1 MFEVYKISGTENL
14 NKRGSSMDNEMMM
27 VRIFDTDIMAKEY
40 RGKMVVTFKD
50 IDLCHKRP
58 EGTAKRNFNKNKV
71 HFIEGEDYFS
81 TTYAEF
87 STNFVPNLS
96 KSGNPNNQVILLTE
110 SGYLMTVKS
119 LHDDLAWK
127 VQRMLVNSYFKMK
140 KLEEVAIEQHEQI
153 EEQNRAIELYK
164 SLILVLSNKDSIF
177 YDNVRNIIND
187 EMGKLNLPPTTPNQ
201 KAMNTWKKYNVN
213 SNMLMLS
220 EKLGID
226 IQKCYSMMYDKMK
239 MRFGFDESFARMEFL
254 QKYPDV
260 TGVSTIDLIAE
271 DKIYQSWF
279 IDVFNK
285 WAADIGLF
293 AKNNT
298 DSDDTHEKVTEY
310 STITFTMNDDVDNM
324 IVCIAEIRNDTTV
337 HKNATRS
344 LIYSRM
350 NTDRGWKVAMTRN
363 HCATKIALIKKCPN
377 QKKRFIKVCNE
388 LVNNGIL

>member
-1 MFEVYKISGTENL
+1 
-14 NKRGSSMDNEMMM
+14 MDNEITM
-27 VRIFDTDIMAKEY
+27 VRVFDTDIVAKEY
-40 RGKMVVTFKD
+40 QGRMVVTFKD
-50 IDLCHKRP
+50 IDDCHKRP
-58 EGTAKRNFNKNKV
+58 EGTASRNFRKNRE
-71 HFIEGEDYFS
+71 HFIENEDYFTIS
-81 TTYAEF
+81 PDEF
-87 STNFVPNLS
+87 RRTI
-96 KSGNPNNQVILLTE
+96 GNMDKRQNNYVILLTE

-127 VQRMLVNSYFKMK
+127 VQRMLVNSYFRMK

-153 EEQNRAIELYK
+153 EEKNQAIELYK

-226 IQKCYSMMYDKMK
+226 IQKCYSMMYEKMK

-285 WAADIGLF
+285 WADDISLF

-298 DSDDTHEKVTEY
+298 DSDDTHEKATEY
-310 STITFTMNDDVDNM
+310 STIAFTMNDDVDNM

>member
-1 MFEVYKISGTENL
+1 MN
-14 NKRGSSMDNEMMM
+14 NEITM
-27 VRIFDTDIMAKEY
+27 VRIFDTDITAKEY

-58 EGTAKRNFNKNKV
+58 EGTAKRNFNKNKE
-71 HFIEGEDYFS
+71 HFIENEDYFKVKPS
-81 TTYAEF
+81 DVQRYEFRTAEI
-87 STNFVPNLS
+87 
-96 KSGNPNNQVILLTE
+96 NNQGTILLTE

-140 KLEEVAIEQHEQI
+140 KLEEVAMEQYEQI
-153 EEQNRAIELYK
+153 EKQNQAIELYK

>member
-1 MFEVYKISGTENL
+1 MFMN
-14 NKRGSSMDNEMMM
+14 NEITK
-27 VRIFDTDIMAKEY
+27 VRIFDTDITAKEY

-58 EGTAKRNFNKNKV
+58 EGTAKRNFNKNKE
-71 HFIEGEDYFS
+71 HFIENEDYFKVKPS
-81 TTYAEF
+81 DVQQYEIRTAEI
-87 STNFVPNLS
+87 
-96 KSGNPNNQVILLTE
+96 NNQGTILLTE

-153 EEQNRAIELYK
+153 EEQNQAIELYK
-164 SLILVLSNKDSIF
+164 SLILVLSDKDSIF

-187 EMGKLNLPPTTPNQ
+187 EMGKLNLPPTAPNQ

-220 EKLGID
+220 EKSGID
-226 IQKCYSMMYDKMK
+226 IQKCYSTMYEKMK

-285 WAADIGLF
+285 WAADVGLF

-298 DSDDTHEKVTEY
+298 DSDDTHEKATEY
-310 STITFTMNDDVDNM
+310 STIAFTMNDDVDNM

-388 LVNNGIL
+388 LANNGIL

>member
-1 MFEVYKISGTENL
+1 
-14 NKRGSSMDNEMMM
+14 MDNEITM
-27 VRIFDTDIMAKEY
+27 VRIFDTDITAKEY

-58 EGTAKRNFNKNKV
+58 DGTARKRFNDNKA
-71 HFIEGEDYFS
+71 HFIEGVDFFKVKCSEVRPFFGQ
-81 TTYAEF
+81 TL
-87 STNFVPNLS
+87 PN
-96 KSGNPNNQVILLTE
+96 GFNPNADIVLTTE
-110 SGYLMTVKS
+110 SGYLMIVKS
-119 LHDDLAWK
+119 FTDDLAWK

-153 EEQNRAIELYK
+153 EEQNQAIELYK
-164 SLILVLSNKDSIF
+164 SLILVLSDKDSIF

-187 EMGKLNLPPTTPNQ
+187 EMGKLNLPPTAPNQ

-220 EKLGID
+220 EKSGID
-226 IQKCYSMMYDKMK
+226 IQKCYSMMYEKMK

-298 DSDDTHEKVTEY
+298 DSDDTHEKATEY

>member
-1 MFEVYKISGTENL
+1 MFEVYKISRTENL

-27 VRIFDTDIMAKEY
+27 VRIFDTDITAKEY

-58 EGTAKRNFNKNKV
+58 DGTARKRFNDNKT
-71 HFIEGEDYFS
+71 HFIEGVDFFIVDL
-81 TTYAEF
+81 TTSEIRTQFGAGKNAGKTMY
-87 STNFVPNLS
+87 VM
-96 KSGNPNNQVILLTE
+96 TE
-110 SGYLMTVKS
+110 SGYLMIVKS
-119 LHDDLAWK
+119 FTDDLAWK

-140 KLEEVAIEQHEQI
+140 KLEEVAMEQYEQI
-153 EEQNRAIELYK
+153 EKQNQAIELYK
-164 SLILVLSNKDSIF
+164 SLILVLSDKASIF

-239 MRFGFDESFARMEFL
+239 MKFGFDESFARMEFL

-285 WAADIGLF
+285 WSADIGLF
-293 AKNNT
+293 TKNST

-310 STITFTMNDDVDNM
+310 STITFTMNDDVDDM
-324 IVCIAEIRNDTTV
+324 IICIAEIRNDTTV